1 MPKKTSLFEKH
12 QDLKAR
18 FVSFAG
24 WQMPLYYK
32 GIHSEVSAVRN
43 TGGLFDVSHMA
54 RITIRGDD
62 TLPFLEH
69 LSTNSVIDK
78 PFGKAFY
85 TVFCNEQGGAVDD
98 LLVYLISPKLAFIV
112 VNAANREKDY
122 LHLLSQCKPYSVWI
136 EPHFEDEGILS
147 LQGPNSHE
155 IVRDYAYL
163 KPFEFVWLEGGVFI
177 SRTGYTGERGYEF
190 YGPKNTIN
198 HLWDRLLK
206 SGSHFGIEPCGLAA
220 RDILRLEMGYALYG
234 HELSETID
242 PLESVARFAVKMDA
256 HEFLGKQAMQS
267 ATNLRVP
274 IAIAG
279 MENIPAREGYL
290 ILHQGHVI
298 GKVTSGGFSPTLNR
312 PIALGLVER
321 SLPEKAHV
329 DVLIRSSSHPF
340 EIVKLPFIK
349 RSS

>member
-1 MPKKTSLFEKH
+1 
-12 QDLKAR
+12 
-18 FVSFAG
+18 
-24 WQMPLYYK
+24 MPLYYK
-32 GIHSEVSAVRN
+32 GIHSEVEAVRN

-54 RITIRGDD
+54 RITIRGQD
-62 TLPFLEH
+62 TLPFLEY

-98 LLVYLISPKLAFIV
+98 LLVYLIDPYSAFIV
-112 VNAANREKDY
+112 VNASNREKDF
-122 LHLLSQCKPYSVWI
+122 LHLLGQCKPYSVWI
-136 EPHFEDEGILS
+136 EPHFDDEGILS

-163 KPFEFVWLEGGVFI
+163 KPFEFVCLEGNVVI

-242 PLESVARFAVKMDA
+242 PLESVAKWTVKMDA
-256 HEFLGKQAMQS
+256 HEFLGKNAMLN
-267 ATNLRVP
+267 AHHLRYP

-279 MENIPAREGYL
+279 MEKIPAREGYP
-290 ILHQGHVI
+290 ILHQGEII
-298 GKVTSGGFSPTLNR
+298 GKVTSGVFSPTLNR
-312 PIALGLVER
+312 PIALGMIER
-321 SLPEKAHV
+321 PLPEKMRV
-329 DVLIRSSSHPF
+329 DVEIRSVPHPF

-349 RSS
+349 RSP